1 MTTLLYCRRRVK
13 PNAGAST
20 NNKNTNIMNPSH
32 PYDLVIG
39 LDRSDQKADLCL
51 MDTRTGQRRA
61 EIIATAP
68 EALWEWLLEL
78 RQQHSQARVGL
89 CLEQPAVH
97 LIAFLESYDWITLH
111 PINPITLQKYREA
124 FVTSRAKDDTKDAD
138 YLADL
143 LLTHHAKLPVWAPE
157 DSATRAVQQ
166 LVFHRRAVVD
176 ERTALSNRLIALLK
190 SYFPQALGL
199 CGDDLW
205 RPLATAFL
213 LKWPSLQ
220 AAQKAK
226 PATVKQFYYL
236 HGSRS
241 ATLLEQRLALVAKAV
256 PVSDEQA
263 VIGSFVLRVQLLCR
277 QLQLVQRSVGE
288 FDRQIAAAYAA
299 HPDRMI
305 FASLPGA
312 GPVLGPRL
320 LASLGSQ
327 RERFGA
333 PTDLQH
339 YTGIAPVTKRSG
351 GSCCIHRRY
360 LCPKFHKQS
369 FHEYAKESILW
380 SRWAGAYY
388 LQQRTKGSPHH
399 TAVRA
404 LAFKWQRI
412 IWRCWQDRQPYEE
425 QKYEAA
431 LRKNGSPLVKL
442 FDRIELGKSPFKN
455 PVKKN

>member
-1 MTTLLYCRRRVK
+1 MNTT
-13 PNAGAST
+13 
-20 NNKNTNIMNPSH
+20 H

-51 MDTRTGQRRA
+51 IDTRTGERRA

-68 EALWEWLLEL
+68 EALWEWLLAL
-78 RQQHSQARVGL
+78 RQQHPQARVGL

-97 LIAFLESYDWITLH
+97 LIAFLEAYHWITLH

-124 FVTSRAKDDTKDAD
+124 FVTSRAKDDTQDAD
-138 YLADL
+138 FLADL
-143 LLTHHAKLPVWAPE
+143 LLTHHAKLPVWSPE

-176 ERTALSNRLIALLK
+176 ERTGLSNRLIALLK
-190 SYFPQALGL
+190 SYFPQALVL
-199 CGDDLW
+199 CGEDLW

-213 LKWPSLQ
+213 LKWSSLQ
-220 AAQKAK
+220 AVQKAK
-226 PATVKQFYYL
+226 PATLSQFYYL

-241 ATLLEQRLALVAKAV
+241 AKLLEQRLALIGKAV
-256 PVSDEQA
+256 PVTDETA
-263 VIGSFVLRVQLLCR
+263 VIESFVLRVQLVCR
-277 QLQLVQRSVGE
+277 QLQLVQRSVAE
-288 FDRQIAAAYAA
+288 FDRQIATAYAV
-299 HPDRMI
+299 HPDRLI

-312 GPVLGPRL
+312 GAVLGTRL

-333 PTDLQH
+333 AADLQR
-339 YTGIAPVTKRSG
+339 YTGVAPVTKRSG
-351 GSCCIHRRY
+351 GSCYIHRRY
-360 LCPKFHKQS
+360 LCPKFHRQS

-380 SRWAGAYY
+380 SRWAAAYY
-388 LQQRTKGSPHH
+388 LQQRNKGNPHH

-412 IWRCWQDRQPYEE
+412 IWRCWQDRQPYDEP
-425 QKYEAA
+425 KYEAA
-431 LRKNGSPLVKL
+431 LRQHGSPLIAL
-442 FDRIELGKSPFKN
+442 FERVNLGKSPFKN
-455 PVKKN
+455 PAKKN

>member
-1 MTTLLYCRRRVK
+1 MREPTT
-13 PNAGAST
+13 
-20 NNKNTNIMNPSH
+20 NKKTNIMNTSH

-51 MDTRTGQRRA
+51 IDTRTGQRRTQ
-61 EIIATAP
+61 IIATAP
-68 EALWEWLLEL
+68 EALWEWLLQL
-78 RQQHSQARVGL
+78 RQQQPQARVGL

-190 SYFPQALGL
+190 QYFPQALLL

-220 AAQKAK
+220 SVQKAK
-226 PATVKQFYYL
+226 PATVKQFYHL

-241 ATLLEQRLALVAKAV
+241 ATLLEQRLALIAKAV
-256 PVSDEQA
+256 PVTDEKA
-263 VIGSFVLRVQLLCR
+263 VIESFVLRVRLVCR
-277 QLQLVQRSVGE
+277 QLQLVQLSVSE
-288 FDRQIAAAYAA
+288 FDRQIAQAYAA
-299 HPDRMI
+299 HPDRDDLRQS
-305 FASLPGA
+305 AGGRSGA
-312 GPVLGPRL
+312 GAAVDGQP
-320 LASLGSQ
+320 
-327 RERFGA
+327 
-333 PTDLQH
+333 
-339 YTGIAPVTKRSG
+339 GIATRTFWG
-351 GSCCIHRRY
+351 GGRIC
-360 LCPKFHKQS
+360 
-369 FHEYAKESILW
+369 SI
-380 SRWAGAYY
+380 
-388 LQQRTKGSPHH
+388 TP
-399 TAVRA
+399 A
-404 LAFKWQRI
+404 LPR
-412 IWRCWQDRQPYEE
+412 
-425 QKYEAA
+425 
-431 LRKNGSPLVKL
+431 
-442 FDRIELGKSPFKN
+442 
-455 PVKKN
+455 